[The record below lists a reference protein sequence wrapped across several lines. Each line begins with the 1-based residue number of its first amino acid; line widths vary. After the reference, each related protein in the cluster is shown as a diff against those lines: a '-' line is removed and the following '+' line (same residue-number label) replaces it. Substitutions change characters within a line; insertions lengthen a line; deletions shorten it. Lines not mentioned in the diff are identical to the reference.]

1 MKPQEFIN
9 AVKSGEMDEKL
20 RTVYVLDSEVEKQKP
35 RYISL
40 LEEFIKL
47 FGDDRD
53 VIITSAPGR
62 TEVCGNHTDHNNG
75 KVMAASINLDA
86 IAVCAK
92 SSDNRIRVK
101 SQGHAMNEVNITK
114 LLPDEAEFGRS
125 TAMVRGVVAKIKD
138 LGFEIGGFDA
148 VTTSDVMGGSGL
160 SSSAAFEVL
169 LGTTVSYLFNDG
181 KISAVDIAKV
191 AQYSENVF
199 FGKPC
204 GLLDQM
210 ASSVGTFVSIDFEST
225 EKPVIKKVDYDFSTS
240 GHSLCIVDTGG
251 NHSDLTDDYA
261 AVRAEMESVA
271 AAMGK
276 NVLREISFEDFKKAL
291 PEIKDKVNDRAII
304 RAFHFYNENIRVVKA
319 VSALE
324 SGDFDAF
331 KQIIIDSG
339 HSSYMYN
346 QNVFTPVNPTEQKLS
361 VALCMSEDI
370 LKGKGAWRVHG
381 GGFAGTIQAFVPN
394 DILDEYK
401 TAMESVFGEGN
412 CHVLIIRPV
421 GGTQVMYLCNCIKE
435 RNMKNE
441 LCFF

>member
-35 RYISL
+35 HYISL

-304 RAFHFYNENIRVVKA
+304 RAFHFYNENIRVEKA

-346 QNVFTPVNPTEQKLS
+346 QNVFAPVNPTEQKLS

-421 GGTQVMYLCNCIKE
+421 GGTRVM
-435 RNMKNE
+435 
-441 LCFF
+441 

>member
-114 LLPDEAEFGRS
+114 LLPDEAEFGHS
-125 TAMVRGVVAKIKD
+125 TAMVRGVVAKIQN

-304 RAFHFYNENIRVVKA
+304 RAFHFYNENIRVEKA

-346 QNVFTPVNPTEQKLS
+346 QNVFAPSNPTEQKLS

-394 DILDEYK
+394 DMLDEYK

-421 GGTQVMYLCNCIKE
+421 GGTRVM
-435 RNMKNE
+435 
-441 LCFF
+441 

>member
-20 RTVYVLDSEVEKQKP
+20 RAVYVLDSEVEKQKP

-148 VTTSDVMGGSGL
+148 VTMSDVMGGSGL

-304 RAFHFYNENIRVVKA
+304 RAFHFYNENIRVEKA

-346 QNVFTPVNPTEQKLS
+346 QNVFAPANPTEQKLS

-421 GGTQVMYLCNCIKE
+421 GGTRVM
-435 RNMKNE
+435 
-441 LCFF
+441 

>member
-1 MKPQEFIN
+1 MKPQEFIS

-20 RTVYVLDSEVEKQKP
+20 RAVYVLDSEVEKQKP
-35 RYISL
+35 RYITL

-86 IAVCAK
+86 VAVCAK

-101 SQGHAMNEVNITK
+101 SQGHAMNEVDIAK

-225 EKPVIKKVDYDFSTS
+225 EKPVIKKVDYDFSNS

-276 NVLREISFEDFKKAL
+276 KVLREICFEDFKKAL

-304 RAFHFYNENIRVVKA
+304 RAFHFYNENIRVEKA

-324 SGDFDAF
+324 CGDFEAF

-421 GGTQVMYLCNCIKE
+421 GGTRVM
-435 RNMKNE
+435 
-441 LCFF
+441 

>member
-20 RTVYVLDSEVEKQKP
+20 RAVYVLDSEVEKQKP

-304 RAFHFYNENIRVVKA
+304 RAFHFYNENIRVEKA

-346 QNVFTPVNPTEQKLS
+346 QNVFAPANPTEQKLS

-421 GGTQVMYLCNCIKE
+421 GGTQVM
-435 RNMKNE
+435 
-441 LCFF
+441 